1 MRFPRP
7 LYIALRF
14 AEAVASSVSRMVNA
28 SLLGGSTHQ
37 TISSRAHIDAY
48 ASPRWAVAEKC
59 INRLFFWQDDHCR
72 WAWEYEVENAI
83 KTLERNGAL
92 APASVTV

>member
-7 LYIALRF
+7 VYIALRF
-14 AEAVASSVSRMVNA
+14 SEAVASSVSRMVNA

-37 TISSRAHIDAY
+37 TVSSRAHIEAY
-48 ASPRWAVAEKC
+48 TSPRWAVAEKC

-92 APASVTV
+92 APAAVTV